1 METLKLSNN
10 KNRDDY
16 LKLSEF
22 AKNYDHSIFFNEIQ
36 DFFNYTY
43 DKNDMDYIAL
53 HLQICVKESLP
64 LYLHGYVVSSALY
77 QYIKKNKDLNNITIL
92 ETGTARGFA
101 DIVMATILKQNN
113 IEGKI
118 HTIDWLG
125 HTDKIKWNSIDAPND
140 MEISRHDILKRWSE
154 LRDNYINFITG
165 DSKKILKNLNI
176 GRINFAFLDGAHYY
190 QELTDELNY
199 VEINQKSGDII
210 ICDDY
215 TITQFP
221 EICQAIDNF
230 LKLQKY
236 NYKIFY
242 GNDDTKKRGYV
253 YMIKK

>member
-1 METLKLSNN
+1 METLKLTNN
-10 KNRDDY
+10 KNKEDY

-22 AKNYDHSIFFNEIQ
+22 AKKYDHSIFFKEIK
-36 DFFNYTY
+36 DFFNWIY

-53 HLQICVKESLP
+53 YLQICVKESLP

-77 QYIKKNKDLNNITIL
+77 QYIQNNKNLNNITIL

-101 DIVMATILKQNN
+101 DIVMSKVLKQNN
-113 IEGKI
+113 IVGKI
-118 HTIDWLG
+118 HTIDCLG
-125 HTDKIKWNSIDAPND
+125 HTDKIKWNCIDAPND
-140 MEISRHDILKRWSE
+140 MEISRYDILERWSE

-165 DSKKILKNLNI
+165 NSKKILQNLNI
-176 GRINFAFLDGAHYY
+176 GRIHFAFLDGAHYY

-199 VEINQKSGDII
+199 VEKNQQSGDII

-230 LKLQKY
+230 LKSNKY
-236 NYKIFY
+236 TYKIFY
-242 GNDDTKKRGYV
+242 GDDGTKKRGYV

>member
-1 METLKLSNN
+1 MEILQLSGLKN
-10 KNRDDY
+10 KEDY

-22 AKNYDHSIFFNEIQ
+22 AKKYDHSNFFSEIK
-36 DFFNYTY
+36 DFFSWIY
-43 DKNDMDYIAL
+43 DKNDMDNIAL
-53 HLQICVKESLP
+53 YLQISVKESRP
-64 LYLHGYVVSSALY
+64 LYLHGYVISSALH

-113 IEGKI
+113 INGKI
-118 HTIDWLG
+118 HTIDCLG
-125 HTDKIKWNSIDAPND
+125 HTNKIKWNCIDALND
-140 MEISRHDILKRWSE
+140 TEISRYDILNRWSD

-176 GRINFAFLDGAHYY
+176 GRIHFAFLDGAHYY
-190 QELTDELNY
+190 EELTDELNY

-221 EICQAIDNF
+221 EICKAINNF
-230 LKLQKY
+230 LNSNKY
-236 NYKIFY
+236 EYKIFY
-242 GNDDTKKRGYV
+242 GNDGTKKRGYV